1 MLGVT
6 AGVTLTVALLAI
18 MGIFLQASAA
28 TMTQR
33 ALRTV
38 PIDWQV
44 QLVPGANQADIVS
57 QLRDAAKVDSL
68 QSVGYADV
76 TGFELSDKGTVQATG
91 GGKVV
96 GVDSTYW
103 ATFPGQIRI
112 LSGGLGGAVLLQQT
126 AANLHATPGST
137 VHIHRPGLPD
147 VDVTITGIIDLTNA
161 DGFFQAIGLP
171 ANAAPQAPPDN
182 AAILPITEWM
192 NLFGPQ
198 AQIRPDSV
206 RTELHVMLDQ
216 TQLPH
221 DPAEAFAFTTER
233 HHNFEA
239 RVAGSAILS
248 DNLAARLLATL
259 GDALYVRV
267 LFLFLGTPGIVLACL
282 LTFSVA
288 ASGADRRRRDI
299 SLLKLRGASLGVIFR
314 LMTLEALAVGAIG
327 SIAGIGLA
335 AASSFAFPA
344 KGTDLVMLGWDSFA
358 AASGLTLACLSL
370 VVPAWRQ
377 HLALT
382 VSAARQTI
390 GEAHRLT
397 WDRLYLDVICLAL
410 AGAVY
415 WQTAA
420 TGYQVVL
427 APEGVPA
434 TSVDYWA
441 FLAPFLLWIGIG
453 LMTLRVTNLLLE
465 HGRRFLVLLFSKQ
478 MGIIAESVA
487 SSLQRQRRRIAM
499 GAALIAIAL
508 AFGVSTALFNTTYQE
523 QALADA
529 QLTNGSDV
537 TVTGTS
543 TSPAGSYLGRLE
555 AIPGVVAAAAIQ
567 HRYAYVGSDLQDLYG
582 IDPRTIRSATTLADA
597 YFGNGDAA
605 RTLAVLDDTPS
616 AVLVSQETVNDFQ
629 LNQGDTINLRLQGA
643 DHQYHI
649 VPFVFAGV
657 AREFPTAPLDS
668 FLVANASYV
677 AKMTGVDSEE
687 IVLVNAGG
695 QNLDAVQRSA
705 AALTANEPGIRV
717 STLAEASRL
726 IASSLTSISLAGLT
740 RIELTSAILL
750 VIVATG
756 LILALGLADRRRSF
770 AILSTLGASKRDM
783 SAFIWSEGALML
795 VIGLVAGGALGAA
808 IAQILVQELQGVFDP
823 PPEHLVV
830 PWPYLSLLAA
840 AAVTATTGAVTNGI
854 RQAQIDPVKR
864 MRQLQ

>member
-1 MLGVT
+1 
-6 AGVTLTVALLAI
+6 
-18 MGIFLQASAA
+18 
-28 TMTQR
+28 
-33 ALRTV
+33 
-38 PIDWQV
+38 
-44 QLVPGANQADIVS
+44 
-57 QLRDAAKVDSL
+57 
-68 QSVGYADV
+68 
-76 TGFELSDKGTVQATG
+76 
-91 GGKVV
+91 
-96 GVDSTYW
+96 
-103 ATFPGQIRI
+103 
-112 LSGGLGGAVLLQQT
+112 
-126 AANLHATPGST
+126 
-137 VHIHRPGLPD
+137 
-147 VDVTITGIIDLTNA
+147 
-161 DGFFQAIGLP
+161 
-171 ANAAPQAPPDN
+171 
-182 AAILPITEWM
+182 
-192 NLFGPQ
+192 
-198 AQIRPDSV
+198 
-206 RTELHVMLDQ
+206 
-216 TQLPH
+216 
-221 DPAEAFAFTTER
+221 
-233 HHNFEA
+233 
-239 RVAGSAILS
+239 
-248 DNLAARLLATL
+248 
-259 GDALYVRV
+259 
-267 LFLFLGTPGIVLACL
+267 
-282 LTFSVA
+282 
-288 ASGADRRRRDI
+288 
-299 SLLKLRGASLGVIFR
+299 
-314 LMTLEALAVGAIG
+314 
-327 SIAGIGLA
+327 
-335 AASSFAFPA
+335 
-344 KGTDLVMLGWDSFA
+344 
-358 AASGLTLACLSL
+358 
-370 VVPAWRQ
+370 
-377 HLALT
+377 
-382 VSAARQTI
+382 
-390 GEAHRLT
+390 
-397 WDRLYLDVICLAL
+397 
-410 AGAVY
+410 
-415 WQTAA
+415 
-420 TGYQVVL
+420 
-427 APEGVPA
+427 
-434 TSVDYWA
+434 
-441 FLAPFLLWIGIG
+441 
-453 LMTLRVTNLLLE
+453 
-465 HGRRFLVLLFSKQ
+465 
-478 MGIIAESVA
+478 
-487 SSLQRQRRRIAM
+487 
-499 GAALIAIAL
+499 
-508 AFGVSTALFNTTYQE
+508 
-523 QALADA
+523 
-529 QLTNGSDV
+529 
-537 TVTGTS
+537 
-543 TSPAGSYLGRLE
+543 LGRLE